1 MRKEGFYMNENEML
15 ELLSDKYQ
23 LQKVMDTNLKTKKYG
38 LVLTAED
45 AKILVERRK
54 EDLKEQQR
62 IEFGEGILPKLI
74 FTFCD
79 SPYIY
84 QDNYVDTIIRL
95 QEIFY
100 SYKNEVMNELTDDE
114 LLDFMKNAFDGECK
128 GSLEYLEETALEQYA
143 RNVRKE
149 GKNFFG
155 KYYKIKGRG
164 YADDEL

>member
-1 MRKEGFYMNENEML
+1 M
-15 ELLSDKYQ
+15 
-23 LQKVMDTNLKTKKYG
+23 
-38 LVLTAED
+38 
-45 AKILVERRK
+45 ERRK

-100 SYKNEVMNELTDDE
+100 SYKNEVMDELTDDE
-114 LLDFMKNAFDGECK
+114 LLDFMKKAFDGECK

-149 GKNFFG
+149 GESFFG
-155 KYYKIKGRG
+155 KYYKIRGRG
-164 YADDEL
+164 YADDDL